1 MCYKS
6 QQDDDD
12 HDVAQGDALG
22 TTVVTARSED
32 GLGENWTLLV
42 PLLTAAAYI
51 LSGFPLSS

>member
-1 MCYKS
+1 MCSNS

-12 HDVAQGDALG
+12 HDVAQGDALS
-22 TTVVTARSED
+22 TTVVTARSEE

-42 PLLTAAAYI
+42 PLFLTAAYI